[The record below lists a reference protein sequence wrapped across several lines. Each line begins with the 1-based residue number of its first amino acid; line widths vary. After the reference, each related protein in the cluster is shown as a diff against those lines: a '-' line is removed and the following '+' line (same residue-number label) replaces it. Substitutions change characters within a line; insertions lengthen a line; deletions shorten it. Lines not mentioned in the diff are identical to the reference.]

1 MLGYSE
7 RDVWHMTLRKLHKL
21 FGAHMDWEI
30 FIRTGKMPQDNL
42 KEENIPIEKLLG
54 F

>member
-21 FGAHMDWEI
+21 FDAHVDWEI
-30 FIRTGKMPQDNL
+30 FMRTGKMPQ
-42 KEENIPIEKLLG
+42 KEQERNMPIEKLLG